1 MTPRKRVSAFSGP
14 LTFVLIV
21 VAVIFLMSVAFRV
34 ENIQVI
40 GNVHYSASEIVN
52 AIDIEQGDN
61 LFFFDRFAAITRVFA
76 KLPYVQEVSLERS
89 LPNKIVIRVTESTAV
104 AYIRIGSELWTF
116 DEKCKVLGKAAAG
129 EEEGLIPVVGLK
141 PGTIFINEVL
151 RTEDNDMRTIEY
163 LKAILYQ
170 AVERGIAWQIT
181 KIDFSSTNNVVMN
194 YGDRF
199 IVKLG
204 DPYATEHKFSMV
216 LSAVRQ
222 LKEGDI
228 GIIDVTDASTVHFT
242 PY

>member
-1 MTPRKRVSAFSGP
+1 M
-14 LTFVLIV
+14 
-21 VAVIFLMSVAFRV
+21 
-34 ENIQVI
+34 
-40 GNVHYSASEIVN
+40 
-52 AIDIEQGDN
+52 
-61 LFFFDRFAAITRVFA
+61 
-76 KLPYVQEVSLERS
+76 
-89 LPNKIVIRVTESTAV
+89 IRVTESTAV